1 VDVVLDGIRRPPN
14 RICLGYNRFG
24 PILFRASDKP
34 LPVELRRR
42 LTETGQQ
49 TMAEGTSEPFGW
61 KLKKF
66 DRSGLGL
73 AFPW

>member
-1 VDVVLDGIRRPPN
+1 VDVFLDGIRRPPN
-14 RICLGYNRFG
+14 RICLGYNRLG
-24 PILFRASDKP
+24 PTLFRASDKP
-34 LPVELRRR
+34 LPVRLRLR

-49 TMAEGTSEPFGW
+49 TLAEGTSELFGG

-73 AFPW
+73 AFP